1 MKKTRVETAAIA
13 LRSYLDRCGVK
24 LDETEVLEA
33 TLVTLMAGDIYL
45 DAELSIESTTRL
57 LNGLRISE
65 PNVVVPVD
73 PAHLI

>member
-1 MKKTRVETAAIA
+1 MKKTRVETAAVA

-24 LDETEVLEA
+24 LDETEILEA
-33 TLVTLMAGDIYL
+33 SLVTLMAGDVHL
-45 DAELSIESTTRL
+45 EAELSLEPSTRL

>member
-1 MKKTRVETAAIA
+1 VKKTRIETASIA
-13 LRSYLDRCGVK
+13 LRSYLERCGVK
-24 LDETEVLEA
+24 LDETEILEA
-33 TLVTLMAGDIYL
+33 ALVTLMAGDVHL
-45 DAELSIESTTRL
+45 EAELSIEPSTRL

>member
-1 MKKTRVETAAIA
+1 
-13 LRSYLDRCGVK
+13 VK

-65 PNVVVPVD
+65 PNVVAPVD